1 MAEGTASGVPREA
14 FQPGDLAFPQISA
27 PARAP
32 RPPVF
37 TLRKHSSPSNKTA
50 ERGAAMSFSP
60 QDATWSCTPARTGR
74 TRGGGSFRGA
84 VAEHGGCPHLEAA
97 VRGKAARLALL
108 QRAGAA
114 LAAAHRRC
122 QT

>member
-1 MAEGTASGVPREA
+1 
-14 FQPGDLAFPQISA
+14 
-27 PARAP
+27 
-32 RPPVF
+32 
-37 TLRKHSSPSNKTA
+37 
-50 ERGAAMSFSP
+50 MSFSP
-60 QDATWSCTPARTGR
+60 QDATWSCTPTGR